1 MLAMEALTRIAGLAC
16 SVGFRS
22 RWAQPVEPMRPNF
35 KFRSILRRAS
45 LFRSH
50 QSVGMLSMSLSSR
63 DLKREGLSPK
73 ILRKTLER
81 FRQVRDGK
89 PLCELMSFTL
99 SWAPSLKRCR

>member
-1 MLAMEALTRIAGLAC
+1 
-16 SVGFRS
+16 
-22 RWAQPVEPMRPNF
+22 
-35 KFRSILRRAS
+35 
-45 LFRSH
+45 
-50 QSVGMLSMSLSSR
+50 MLSMSLSSR

-99 SWAPSLKRCR
+99 FLGTIAKTLPLIDLPFLSLSRPPSLLADWKWARLLETGNGYACGRLGDA